1 MRVLFFSVLL
11 MACGEIEENEPPVI
25 EGDRY
30 FTAPF
35 CLDSDGYY
43 PPADLVSGQGY
54 GCEPTRIELVSP
66 CKGDEIYTF
75 TTTPDTPYLNQFVYC
90 EYDAQGRP
98 TREVG
103 LGFSAAYSGFG
114 QWSTYL
120 SSYNDERERQRPSFK
135 DYLDYR
141 WDYECVSQ
149 CYTDDLSR
157 QDYRSC
163 IADWQED
170 DLPWSLDRIDGCGV
184 GVVYYLYDYDW
195 YDDKVVRYL
204 RNYHVGETVVDD
216 MGNVVLE
223 YGAINYDQPYG
234 SGINLP
240 VAFYKE

>member
-1 MRVLFFSVLL
+1 MRFVLL
-11 MACGEIEENEPPVI
+11 FCFLLTACGEVEDNEPPFT

-35 CLDSDGYY
+35 CLDSGYT
-43 PPADLVSGQGY
+43 PPTGVILGNEYSCD
-54 GCEPTRIELVSP
+54 PTRIELVSP
-66 CKGDEIYTF
+66 CKGDDVYTF

-90 EYDAQGRP
+90 EYDAQGKP

-103 LGFSAAYSGFG
+103 IGFSAAYSGFG
-114 QWSTYL
+114 HWESYP

-149 CYTDDLSR
+149 CYTDDFSR

-163 IADWQED
+163 IAEWQED
-170 DLPWSLDRIDGCGV
+170 DLPWSLDRIEGCGV
-184 GVVYYLYDYDW
+184 GVVYYLYDYEW

-204 RNYHVGETVVDD
+204 RDYNMDLNIVDD
-216 MGNVVLE
+216 MGNTILE
-223 YGAINYDQPYG
+223 YGEIIYEPW
-234 SGINLP
+234 SPSPLP